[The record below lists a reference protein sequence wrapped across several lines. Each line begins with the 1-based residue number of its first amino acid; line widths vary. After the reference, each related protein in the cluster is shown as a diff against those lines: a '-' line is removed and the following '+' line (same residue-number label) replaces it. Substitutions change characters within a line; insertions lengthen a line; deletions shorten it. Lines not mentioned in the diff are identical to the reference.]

1 MSASALNV
9 CIELTDLVQI
19 VQSVF
24 STMIGLEIA
33 PCSEPWLPDGNRL
46 TSAVHLSGD
55 DWNGV
60 VLLECER
67 HQACAFAARFLSID
81 TPDAVDDIVR
91 DVLGELANMIGGN
104 LKCVLTRGIALSMP
118 SVVDGGDYRMRFCR
132 AQLMLQCAFD
142 SADGVFWV
150 SILTEP
156 EKNPRMRCSSESC
169 AISAAQF
176 PEADEAVKAMGIFSD
191 ISDVR

>member
-1 MSASALNV
+1 MSVSAMNV
-9 CIELTDLVQI
+9 CIEVSDLVQI

-33 PCSEPWLPDGNRL
+33 PCSDPWSPDGNRL
-46 TSAVHLSGD
+46 TAAVHLSG

-67 HQACAFAARFLSID
+67 RQACAFAARFLSIE
-81 TPDAVDDIVR
+81 TPDTVDDTVR
-91 DVLGELANMIGGN
+91 DVLGEVANMIGGN
-104 LKCVLTRGIALSMP
+104 LKCVVTRGISLSMP

-132 AQLMLQCAFD
+132 AELLLQCAFD

-150 SILTEP
+150 IILTEP
-156 EKNPRMRCSSESC
+156 EKQPDALQGGETGEPRKLRT
-169 AISAAQF
+169 
-176 PEADEAVKAMGIFSD
+176 VNGRKG
-191 ISDVR
+191 

>member
-1 MSASALNV
+1 MSTSAMNV
-9 CIELTDLVQI
+9 CIGVSDLVQI

-24 STMIGLEIA
+24 SAMVGLEIT
-33 PCSEPWLPDGNRL
+33 PSSEPWSPDGNRL
-46 TSAVHLSGD
+46 TSAVHLSG

-67 HQACAFAARFLSID
+67 HQACAFTARFLSID
-81 TPDAVDDIVR
+81 TPDVVDDTVR

-104 LKCVLTRGIALSMP
+104 LKCVVTQGIALSMP

-132 AQLMLQCAFD
+132 AELMLQCAFD

-156 EKNPRMRCSSESC
+156 EKPLDVPQLGDIRDSRIASSGNGR
-169 AISAAQF
+169 AT
-176 PEADEAVKAMGIFSD
+176 
-191 ISDVR
+191 

>member
-1 MSASALNV
+1 MSVSETNL
-9 CIELTDLVQI
+9 CIEVSDLVQI

-24 STMIGLEIA
+24 CTMLGMEIT
-33 PCSEPWLPDGNRL
+33 PCSDSWAPDGNRV
-46 TSAVHLSGD
+46 TSAVHLSG

-67 HQACAFAARFLSID
+67 RQACAFAARFLSIAAP
-81 TPDAVDDIVR
+81 TSVDDTVR

-104 LKCVLTRGIALSMP
+104 LKSVLIPGIALSMP

-132 AQLMLQCAFD
+132 AQLMLRCSFD
-142 SADGVFWV
+142 SADGVFWI

-156 EKNPRMRCSSESC
+156 EK
-169 AISAAQF
+169 
-176 PEADEAVKAMGIFSD
+176 EADPSQLRSFSLPRD
-191 ISDVR
+191 G

>member
-1 MSASALNV
+1 MSTSAMNPCIGAS
-9 CIELTDLVQI
+9 DLAQI

-24 STMIGLEIA
+24 ATMVSLEIVS
-33 PCSEPWLPDGNRL
+33 CSEAWSPDGNRV
-46 TSAVHLSGD
+46 TSAVHLSG

-67 HQACAFAARFLSID
+67 RQACAFAARFLSID
-81 TPDAVDDIVR
+81 APDSVDDTVR

-104 LKCVLTRGIALSMP
+104 LKCVVARGIALSMP

-132 AQLMLQCAFD
+132 AELMLQCAFD
-142 SADGVFWV
+142 SSDGIFWV

-156 EKNPRMRCSSESC
+156 EKPQDHPQFGAIRDPRVVSSGGGR
-169 AISAAQF
+169 
-176 PEADEAVKAMGIFSD
+176 AV
-191 ISDVR
+191 